1 MGHPSRSK
9 LRDQMDRM
17 ITYYRDESVEITSLA
32 VVVDG
37 RAYPLHEMATV
48 WHRAGRRDAAGR
60 RTLLTRAAFA
70 VAPLAPIVAA
80 LAVAAIALRADLAT
94 GNRIVLFTIAGLL
107 ALATVPL
114 LDLVLGRVE
123 NTYDRGTRVH
133 EIWARWRDR
142 EVLLVRTGD
151 QTRFGR
157 IYRAL
162 ERALETG

>member
-1 MGHPSRSK
+1 
-9 LRDQMDRM
+9 MDRM
-17 ITYYRDESVEITSLA
+17 ITYYRDDSVEITSLA
-32 VVVDG
+32 VLVDG
-37 RAYPLHEMATV
+37 RTYPLRELGRV
-48 WHRAGRRDAAGR
+48 WHRAGGRDAAGR

-80 LAVAAIALRADLAT
+80 LAVAAIALRADVST
-94 GNRIVLFTIAGLL
+94 GNRIVLFTVAGIL

-114 LDLVLGRVE
+114 LDVVLGRVE
-123 NTYDRGTRVH
+123 STYDRGTRVH

-151 QTRFGR
+151 KTRFGR

-162 ERALETG
+162 ERALESVT